1 MFSEEEQFS
10 ISYDEANQNSTL
22 NHSDVDRPAFS
33 PQLQPIS
40 TISQPDASHSQNQ
53 TRRAK
58 TADFEQL
65 SKEKKQAVEEVVLD
79 HNVYKSLEEESQ
91 MKVKREILRAV
102 QNQVMLAKAMVEAI
116 FSRDV
121 LSNGRVCEALQLHLG
136 REVL

>member
-33 PQLQPIS
+33 PQPQPIS

-65 SKEKKQAVEEVVLD
+65 SKEKKQAVEEVVLG
-79 HNVYKSLEEESQ
+79 HNVYKSLEEERESNESQ
-91 MKVKREILRAV
+91 ER
-102 QNQVMLAKAMVEAI
+102 NP
-116 FSRDV
+116 
-121 LSNGRVCEALQLHLG
+121 
-136 REVL
+136 